1 MSRVTDDRPTR
12 RTRTPARPGA
22 RRPARPEK
30 ALDRPIRIA
39 VCGAGTANRT
49 LAKMAEDVGRE
60 IAQSGSVLVCGG
72 LGGVMEAAAK
82 GAHNAGGLTIG
93 ILPGSDPNDANPW
106 IAIPMPTDMGEAR
119 NALVVRFADAAI
131 AVAGEW
137 GTLSEIALAMKL
149 GVPMVLLS
157 PTLAEGLAIE
167 KARDAADAVRRA
179 LRHARQARGWP

>member
-12 RTRTPARPGA
+12 RSRTPARAGG
-22 RRPARPEK
+22 RRPSRPEK
-30 ALDRPIRIA
+30 ATERPIRIA

-49 LAKMAEDVGRE
+49 LARMAEEVGRE
-60 IAQSGSVLVCGG
+60 IAQSGSILVCGG
-72 LGGVMEAAAK
+72 LGGIMEAAAK
-82 GAHNAGGLTIG
+82 GAHTGGGVTIG

-106 IAIPMPTDMGEAR
+106 ISIPLPTDMGEAR

-149 GVPMVLLS
+149 GVPLILLS
-157 PTLAEGLAIE
+157 PTLADGLAIE
-167 KARDAADAVRRA
+167 KAKDAADAVRRA